1 MSLFNVDRIP
11 AKYRELGKIEYI
23 GHGSIGTVF
32 KISGS
37 GKDYALKV
45 MDCGKNE
52 GKYRIAKKE
61 VEVLEQLKGAQHIVS
76 VFDTSEVED
85 NDGRTVFILEEYGVL
100 MPEYIKNT
108 EISISGALRIII
120 GIADAILE
128 CEKRGV
134 VHLDIQPNNI
144 FFNQIGK
151 VMLGDFNSALFLNE
165 LGIEKRNRGTLA
177 FMAPEVYRKGECSV
191 ISDVYSLGV
200 LMYWLLNNGEIPFLS
215 GDKDEVA
222 IYKRLAGTVFPEL
235 SAISEDLRTE
245 LELIINRACA
255 YEKLERYLGIENF
268 IAELTRVWKLI
279 NEGTLQDS
287 IIEKKQSE
295 NIIEWDRDFPSCI
308 GENIYPVILPTM
320 LNKKVMLICFLLD
333 LSQKNRGEGI
343 ALINVAMQECFH
355 KLRDIE
361 KEHSNLEIRVA
372 ILNTSDEKIWISTP
386 NTSESVADIFWSE
399 QEACG
404 EARIGRTL
412 KKLNESLSRD
422 ILFDYNGINAQPVIC
437 YLGDGDSNDD
447 WKCELDNLL
456 KNEWFINST
465 RIAISIGNKKENEFA
480 KAFTL
485 NDENIIDVRNIEF
498 LFSSLKFVTIN
509 PTAIQID
516 EWTPG
521 DNSENHRQASTFP
534 SELPFYNPFRD
545 SSSFDADPIATS
557 EALWDT
563 DPLVVPSGK
572 LAGGKNDV
580 PSGGCHLTYHAGMCR
595 LMGGKND
602 VPSGGCHGHNNTV
615 NQIPCVNCGHLV
627 GDEKFCPNCG
637 TKVVREN
644 LGLKVS
650 KVNFSA
656 VAPTSVAKGEY
667 SLIDVIMY
675 EEQFRKIVD
684 DIINQSETEVKETK
698 SSAVKVVENA
708 KIKMIISTPDFEIQ
722 DDTEEREW
730 IGEYLDFSFSVM
742 VPERLERTQILFTI
756 TVFIN
761 NIMSTRLK
769 FTAKVTDSKEKQE
782 MDIYREDIK
791 SAFVSFAKE
800 DKNRAL
806 RIIQGVQLIRP
817 DMDIFMDADTIRLRK
832 DYDYSVKKEIDYR
845 DVFYLCWSG
854 FAKRSE
860 QVELEWRYAL
870 EKKGITGIEALPLEL
885 PDNCPPPAEL
895 QSKHFNDK
903 IFIHMTRTSIEIDN
917 DKVQI
922 NKNLYLD
929 KGARAASMR
938 GRTIKLTKLEYLVLE
953 CLSNN
958 IGRMLNNDTLARYAW
973 GEDYF
978 EGMGDD
984 SNVRRII
991 KQLRSKLGDGVIEN
1005 SPGLG
1010 YRISKEPLLS
1020 NHLGDSFLDLDW

>member
-1 MSLFNVDRIP
+1 MSLFNVDKIP

-37 GKDYALKV
+37 SIDYALKV
-45 MDCGKNE
+45 MDCGKND

-61 VEVLEQLKGAQHIVS
+61 VEVLEQLKGAQHIVD
-76 VFDTSEVED
+76 VFDTSEVEI
-85 NDGRTVFILEEYGVL
+85 NDGKTVFVLEEYGVL

-108 EISISGALRIII
+108 DISISGALRIVI

-144 FFNQIGK
+144 FLNQSGQ
-151 VMLGDFNSALFLNE
+151 VMVGDFNSALFLNE
-165 LGIEKRNRGTLA
+165 LGIEKRKRGTLS
-177 FMAPEVYRKGECSV
+177 FMAPEVYRKGECS
-191 ISDVYSLGV
+191 ITSDIYSLGV
-200 LMYWLLNNGEIPFLS
+200 LMYWLLNNEEIPFLS
-215 GDKDEVA
+215 DDKDEVA

-235 SAISEDLRTE
+235 KAINEDVRTE
-245 LELIINRACA
+245 LELIVNRACA
-255 YEKLERYLGIENF
+255 YEKSERYSGIETF
-268 IAELTRVWKLI
+268 RDDLTKLWERFDKGELS
-279 NEGTLQDS
+279 DA
-287 IIEKKQSE
+287 IIEKKQDE
-295 NIIEWDRDFPSCI
+295 TEIDWDRDFPVTT
-308 GENIYPVILPTM
+308 GKTILPIIM
-320 LNKKVMLICFLLD
+320 PPIQNKKTQVVCILLD
-333 LSQKNRGEGI
+333 LSKENEGKNA
-343 ALINVAMQECFH
+343 ALVNMAMQEIFCEI
-355 KLRDIE
+355 REIE
-361 KEHSNLEIRVA
+361 EKNSNIEIRVA
-372 ILNTSDEKIWISTP
+372 IFNTADEKIWISKP
-386 NTSESVADIFWSE
+386 NTSECIDDIFWSA
-399 QEACG
+399 QESDG
-404 EARIGRTL
+404 KSQIGRTL
-412 KKLNESLSRD
+412 AELNRALSRNV
-422 ILFDYNGINAQPVIC
+422 LFNDVGKKTCPVIL
-437 YLGDGDSNDD
+437 YLGNGESFDD
-447 WKCELDNLL
+447 WRTELDNLS
-456 KNEWFINST
+456 KNRWFTNST
-465 RIAISIGNKKENEFA
+465 RIAIRLEDTDNEFME
-480 KAFTL
+480 AFASNGRESILSIEDVKDISLSL
-485 NDENIIDVRNIEF
+485 NY
-498 LFSSLKFVTIN
+498 VTIHSVALDLPSKGEEHN
-509 PTAIQID
+509 H
-516 EWTPG
+516 EWLSG
-521 DNSENHRQASTFP
+521 NSNDDYHGQASTLP
-534 SELPFYNPFRD
+534 SELPFDAPYRD
-545 SSSFDADPIATS
+545 SSSFEAFDADPIATS
-557 EALWDT
+557 EALWNT
-563 DPLVVPSGK
+563 DSLAVPSGK
-572 LAGGKNDV
+572 WAGGNNDV
-580 PSGGCHLTYHAGMCR
+580 PSGGF
-595 LMGGKND
+595 
-602 VPSGGCHGHNNTV
+602 HGYNNTV
-615 NQIPCVNCGHLV
+615 NQTPCANCGHLV

-637 TKVVREN
+637 TKVVRESS
-644 LGLKVS
+644 GLKVS

-675 EEQFRKIVD
+675 EEQFKKIVD
-684 DIINQSETEVKETK
+684 DIIAQSETEVKETK

-722 DDTEEREW
+722 DDTEERKW
-730 IGEYLDFSFSVM
+730 IGEYLDFSFSVI
-742 VPERLERTQILFTI
+742 VPERLEKTQILFTI

-854 FAKRSE
+854 FAKRSK

-870 EKKGITGIEALPLEL
+870 EKKGITGIETLPLEF
-885 PDNCPPPAEL
+885 PDNCPPPVEL
-895 QSKHFNDK
+895 QNKHFNDK
-903 IFIHMTRTSIEIDN
+903 IFIHMTKNSVAIDN

-958 IGRMLNNDTLARYAW
+958 IGRILNNDTLARYAW

-1010 YRISKEPLLS
+1010 YRISKEQFLS
-1020 NHLGDSFLDLDW
+1020 NHLGDPFLDLDW

>member
-1 MSLFNVDRIP
+1 MSLFNVDKIP
-11 AKYRELGKIEYI
+11 AKYSELGKIEYI

-32 KISGS
+32 KISGAS
-37 GKDYALKV
+37 KDYALKV
-45 MDCGKNE
+45 MDCGKNA
-52 GKYRIAKKE
+52 GKYSIAKKE
-61 VEVLEQLKGAQHIVS
+61 VEVLEKLKGAHHIVG
-76 VFDTSEVED
+76 VFDISELKD
-85 NDGRTVFILEEYGVL
+85 SDGKTVFVLEEYGVL
-100 MPEYIKNT
+100 MPEYIRST
-108 EISISGALRIII
+108 DISVSGALRIVI
-120 GIADAILE
+120 GIADAMME

-134 VHLDIQPNNI
+134 IHLDIQPNNI
-144 FFNQIGK
+144 FFNQIGQ

-165 LGIEKRNRGTLA
+165 VCTEKRKRGTLS
-177 FMAPEVYRKGECSV
+177 FMAPEVYRKGECS
-191 ISDVYSLGV
+191 IASDIYSLGV
-200 LMYWLLNNGEIPFLS
+200 LMYWLLNNGEIPFLFD
-215 GDKDEVA
+215 DKDEVA
-222 IYKRLAGTVFPEL
+222 IYKRLAGTVFPQL
-235 SAISEDLRTE
+235 KAINEDVRTE
-245 LELIINRACA
+245 LESIINRACA
-255 YEKLERYLGIENF
+255 YEKSERYSSIENF
-268 IAELTRVWKLI
+268 IDESNRIWELI

-287 IIEKKQSE
+287 IIEKKQDE
-295 NIIEWDRDFPSCI
+295 DKIDWDKDFPTI
-308 GENIYPVILPTM
+308 TGDATFPIMLPTM
-320 LNKKVMLICFLLD
+320 SNKKILLVCFLLE

-343 ALINVAMQECFH
+343 AIINAAMQESFH
-355 KLRDIE
+355 KLREIE
-361 KEHSNLEIRVA
+361 KEYSNLEIRAA
-372 ILNTSDEKIWISTP
+372 ILNTSDEKVWISKP
-386 NTSESVADIFWSE
+386 NTSENVADIFWSE

-404 EARIGRTL
+404 ESRIGRTL
-412 KKLNESLSRD
+412 EILNGALSRD
-422 ILFDYNGINAQPVIC
+422 ILFNHNGKMAQPVIC
-437 YLGDGDSNDD
+437 YLGDGDSEDD
-447 WKCELDNLL
+447 WKCGLDNLL
-456 KNEWFINST
+456 KNGWFINST
-465 RIAISIGNKKENEFA
+465 RIAVTMGNKKENEFA
-480 KAFTL
+480 KAFAL
-485 NDENIIDVRNIEF
+485 SDENILDVRDIEF
-498 LFSSLKFVTIN
+498 LFSSFRFVTIHT
-509 PTAIQID
+509 TAVHID
-516 EWTPG
+516 DWSSG
-521 DNSENHRQASTFP
+521 DNNENKRQTLTFP
-534 SELPFYNPFRD
+534 SVFPFDDPFGHNASFD
-545 SSSFDADPIATS
+545 TFDADPIATS
-557 EALWDT
+557 VVLWDS
-563 DPLVVPSGK
+563 DDSLDVPPGK
-572 LAGGKNDV
+572 LAGGVNEI
-580 PSGGCHLTYHAGMCR
+580 PSGGF
-595 LMGGKND
+595 
-602 VPSGGCHGHNNTV
+602 HGHNNTV
-615 NQIPCVNCGHLV
+615 SQTPCVNCGHLV
-627 GDEKFCPNCG
+627 CDEKFCPNCG
-637 TKVVREN
+637 TRVVREN
-644 LGLKVS
+644 SGLKVS

-656 VAPTSVAKGEY
+656 VASTSVVKGEY

-684 DIINQSETEVKETK
+684 DIIAQSETEVRETK

-730 IGEYLDFSFSVM
+730 IGDYLDFNFSVM
-742 VPERLERTQILFTI
+742 VPEQLEKTQILFTI

-769 FTAKVTDSKEKQE
+769 FTAKVTGSKEKQE

-854 FAKRSE
+854 FAKRSK

-895 QSKHFNDK
+895 QGKHFNDK
-903 IFIHMTRTSIEIDN
+903 FFIHIPKTSVEIDN

-929 KGARAASMR
+929 KGARVVCMR

-953 CLSNN
+953 CLANN

-991 KQLRSKLGDGVIEN
+991 KQLRSKLGDNIIEN

-1010 YRISKEPLLS
+1010 YRISKEQPLS
-1020 NHLGDSFLDLDW
+1020 NHSYNPFGDVDWD

>member
-1 MSLFNVDRIP
+1 MGLFNVDKIP
-11 AKYRELGKIEYI
+11 VKYSELGKIEYI

-45 MDCGKNE
+45 MDCGKND
-52 GKYRIAKKE
+52 GKYCIAKKE
-61 VEVLEQLKGAQHIVS
+61 IEVLEQLKGAQHIVD
-76 VFDTSEVED
+76 VFDTSEVEI
-85 NDGRTVFILEEYGVL
+85 NDGKTVFVLEEYGVL

-108 EISISGALRIII
+108 DISISGALRIVI
-120 GIADAILE
+120 GIADAIWE

-144 FFNQIGK
+144 FFNQSGQ

-165 LGIEKRNRGTLA
+165 LGIEKRKRGTLS
-177 FMAPEVYRKGECSV
+177 FMAPEVYRKGECG
-191 ISDVYSLGV
+191 ITSDIYSLGV
-200 LMYWLLNNGEIPFLS
+200 FMYWLLNNGEIPFLS
-215 GDKDEVA
+215 EDKDEVA
-222 IYKRLAGTVFPEL
+222 IYKRLAGTAFPEL
-235 SAISEDLRTE
+235 KVISEDVRAE
-245 LELIINRACA
+245 LEMIVNKACA
-255 YEKLERYLGIENF
+255 YEKSERYSGIETF
-268 IAELTRVWKLI
+268 IDDLTKLWERIDKAELS
-279 NEGTLQDS
+279 DA
-287 IIEKKQSE
+287 IIEKKRDE
-295 NIIEWDRDFPSCI
+295 TEIDWDKDFPTLTEKTIFPIITSMI
-308 GENIYPVILPTM
+308 S
-320 LNKKVMLICFLLD
+320 NKKTQVVCILLD
-333 LSQKNRGEGI
+333 LSKENEGKNA
-343 ALINVAMQECFH
+343 ALVNMAMQEIFCE
-355 KLRDIE
+355 LREIE
-361 KEHSNLEIRVA
+361 EKDSNIEIRVT
-372 ILNTSDEKIWISTP
+372 IFNTADEKIWISKP
-386 NTSESVADIFWSE
+386 NTSECIDDIFWSA
-399 QEACG
+399 QEVDG
-404 EARIGRTL
+404 KSQIGRTL
-412 KKLNESLSRD
+412 AELNRALSRNVLFND
-422 ILFDYNGINAQPVIC
+422 DGKKTRPMIL
-437 YLGDGDSNDD
+437 YLGNGESFDE
-447 WKCELDNLL
+447 WRTELDNLS
-456 KNEWFINST
+456 KNRWFTSST
-465 RIAISIGNKKENEFA
+465 RMAVRLEDADNEFME
-480 KAFTL
+480 AFVS
-485 NDENIIDVRNIEF
+485 NGRENILSVEDVKNI
-498 LFSSLKFVTIN
+498 SLSLNYMTIHSVELDL
-509 PTAIQID
+509 PTKAEEHNH
-516 EWTPG
+516 EWHSG
-521 DNSENHRQASTFP
+521 NSNDDYHGQASTFP
-534 SELPFYNPFRD
+534 SEFPFPDIVDDTFGNNASFD
-545 SSSFDADPIATS
+545 AFDADPIATS
-557 EALWDT
+557 APLWNT
-563 DPLVVPSGK
+563 DSLVVPPGK
-572 LAGGKNDV
+572 LAGGVNEVSSADF
-580 PSGGCHLTYHAGMCR
+580 
-595 LMGGKND
+595 
-602 VPSGGCHGHNNTV
+602 HGRNNTEG
-615 NQIPCVNCGHLV
+615 QTPCVNCGHLV
-627 GDEKFCPNCG
+627 GEEKFCPNCG

-644 LGLKVS
+644 SGLKVS

-656 VAPTSVAKGEY
+656 VAPTSVVKGEY

-684 DIINQSETEVKETK
+684 DIIAQSEVEVKETK

-708 KIKMIISTPDFEIQ
+708 KIKMIISTPDFEIL

-730 IGEYLDFSFSVM
+730 LGEYLDFSFSVM
-742 VPERLERTQILFTI
+742 VPDCLEKTQILFTI

-769 FTAKVTDSKEKQE
+769 FTAKVTGSKEKQD

-791 SAFVSFAKE
+791 SAFVSFAQE

-854 FAKRSE
+854 FAKRSK

-929 KGARAASMR
+929 KGTRAASMK

-953 CLSNN
+953 CLANN
-958 IGRMLNNDTLARYAW
+958 IGRTLKNDTLARYAW

-978 EGMGDD
+978 AGMGDD

-991 KQLRSKLGDGVIEN
+991 KQLRSKLGEEIIEN
-1005 SPGLG
+1005 FPGLG
-1010 YRISKEPLLS
+1010 YRISKEQLLS
-1020 NHLGDSFLDLDW
+1020 NHSDDPFLNWDWE